1 MFRDDFALA
10 RQLGHTAHRLSIE
23 WARIEPKRGVW
34 NRPAL
39 EHYREVLRELKR
51 QGLVSFVTLHHF
63 TNPQWFAARGGWERA
78 DAPELFARYVRFIAQ
93 HFGDLVDFWL
103 TMNEPI
109 VYATQ
114 AYWRRTWPPQRRS
127 RRALVRVVW
136 HLAAAHRRAYR
147 IIHGVRAGTQVGMAK
162 HMIAFASD
170 KNLLRWLFNHLWY
183 QLTRDTH
190 DFLGINYYF
199 SSRWEAW
206 QGVKSDLGWPINPTG
221 LTQVLLEAKRYRLP
235 IYVTENG
242 VADAADTK
250 RADFIR
256 DHVRAIEAAQA
267 QGADVRGYLHWSL
280 IDNFEWAKGF
290 APRFGLAEV
299 DYQTMERRIRP
310 SAWAYKA
317 IIEQSR

>member
-1 MFRDDFALA
+1 
-10 RQLGHTAHRLSIE
+10 
-23 WARIEPKRGVW
+23 
-34 NRPAL
+34 
-39 EHYREVLRELKR
+39 
-51 QGLVSFVTLHHF
+51 
-63 TNPQWFAARGGWERA
+63 
-78 DAPELFARYVRFIAQ
+78 
-93 HFGDLVDFWL
+93 
-103 TMNEPI
+103 
-109 VYATQ
+109 
-114 AYWRRTWPPQRRS
+114 
-127 RRALVRVVW
+127 RVVW